1 MVGKNNLMQDTDAE
15 VLLAQHSS
23 QLQALTDGHQQ
34 MRNTLDR
41 ISEDVHKLSSS
52 LTVLNSRPSFSAGDL
67 LDNILKF
74 GALAGLAVTGILYV
88 NQAFVSVDLE
98 KMRASEQRLGE
109 RQDSIAKRI
118 DRLENVLIFKG
129 TGAIPP
135 ATTP

>member
-1 MVGKNNLMQDTDAE
+1 MQDTDAE

-23 QLQALTDGHQQ
+23 QLQSLNEGHQQ

-52 LTVLNSRPSFSAGDL
+52 LNVLNSRPNFSASDL
-67 LDNILKF
+67 LDNILKV

-98 KMRASEQRLGE
+98 KMRAAEQRLDEHQGI
-109 RQDSIAKRI
+109 IAKRL
-118 DRLENVLIFKG
+118 DKLENVLIFKG
-129 TGAIPP
+129 AGVAVPLTSQ
-135 ATTP
+135 